1 MGFPYRPNIT
11 TNKYYT
17 CITFKEGKKKRYL
30 TFSFWTFCSRQDS
43 YRNNTQLCYKMF
55 YSRNSGF
62 EYSVGLQASDFAA
75 RYPIFQEA
83 LDKGHKQFAPSSY

>member
-1 MGFPYRPNIT
+1 
-11 TNKYYT
+11 
-17 CITFKEGKKKRYL
+17 
-30 TFSFWTFCSRQDS
+30 
-43 YRNNTQLCYKMF
+43 MF